1 MNKDI
6 LVKALIATDDAR
18 ARSQQTAIGVSQLG
32 GCRRQVWFQLNN
44 QPKTNQGLRLASIMG
59 TAIHTAIES
68 ALTELGMRIET
79 SSHGA
84 VKISLT
90 GEGYLLEHRVEIDG
104 YPPATIDCFD
114 PATGTVVDFKT
125 TTKKNLR
132 YFPKLQQR
140 YQVQVYGF
148 LMALSGYEVNTVKLI
163 AIPRDGTE
171 QEIVEHSEVYDPA
184 VALEALAWL
193 KDVESMPFEPAPEM
207 SGKFCSDYCPYFG
220 AACRGAK

>member
-1 MNKDI
+1 VNKDI

-44 QPKTNQGLRLASIMG
+44 QPKTNQGLRLASMMG
-59 TAIHTAIES
+59 TAIHS
-68 ALTELGMRIET
+68 AIET
-79 SSHGA
+79 SLADS
-84 VKISLT
+84 
-90 GEGYLLEHRVEIDG
+90 GYLLEHRVEIDG

-171 QEIVEHSEVYDPA
+171 QEIVEHSEAYDPA

-220 AACRGAK
+220 DACRGAK

>member
-1 MNKDI
+1 VNKDL
-6 LVKALIATDDAR
+6 LVKALITADDSR

-32 GCRRQVWFQLNN
+32 GCRRAVWFQLNN
-44 QPKTNQGLRLASIMG
+44 QPKTNNGLRLAAILGTSI
-59 TAIHTAIES
+59 HSAIEQ
-68 ALTELGMRIET
+68 ALAGSDL
-79 SSHGA
+79 
-84 VKISLT
+84 
-90 GEGYLLEHRVEIDG
+90 LLEHRVEIDG

-132 YFPKLQQR
+132 YFPKQQQR
-140 YQVQVYGF
+140 YQVHVYGF

-171 QEIVEHSEVYDPA
+171 QDIVEHSEPYDPA
-184 VALEALAWL
+184 IAEEALAWL

-207 SGKFCSDYCPYFG
+207 SGKFCSDYCVYFG
-220 AACRGAK
+220 PACQGAK

>member
-1 MNKDI
+1 MNKDF
-6 LVKALIATDDAR
+6 LVKALIAADDKR
-18 ARSQQTAIGVSQLG
+18 SRSQQTAIGVSQLG
-32 GCRRQVWFQLNN
+32 ACRRQVWFQLNN

-68 ALTELGMRIET
+68 ALTESGMRIET

-114 PATGTVVDFKT
+114 PATGMVVDFKT

-132 YFPKLQQR
+132 YFPSQQQR
-140 YQVQVYGF
+140 WQVQVYGF
-148 LMALSGYEVNTVKLI
+148 LMAKSGYEVNTVKLI
-163 AIPRDGTE
+163 AISRDGTE
-171 QEIVEHSEVYDPA
+171 QDIREHVEPYNET

-193 KDVESMPFEPAPEM
+193 KDVESMPFEPAPEK
-207 SGKFCSDYCPYFG
+207 SGKFCSDYCAYYG
-220 AACRGAK
+220 EACRGK